1 MKIKVKFNT
10 AILLLI
16 SFFSSHVFSQ
26 SEEIEMKN
34 SDLERLNT
42 DDDLGLINNLP
53 RLVCAQASNANP
65 LYLSYKSGYKEV
77 QPVSAKETA
86 ASAIQIGNPVSIHRA
101 INILQQ
107 FGGVVEQ
114 ATEDELANASG
125 LADQTG
131 LFTCPQTGVALAV
144 LMKLVKAG
152 VIKSSDRTIVIS
164 TANGLKFTNFKL
176 DYHRNKLPEVT
187 ESKFASSPIE

>member
-1 MKIKVKFNT
+1 MLF
-10 AILLLI
+10 
-16 SFFSSHVFSQ
+16 
-26 SEEIEMKN
+26 
-34 SDLERLNT
+34 
-42 DDDLGLINNLP
+42 DLGLINNLP

-187 ESKFASSPIE
+187 ESKFASSPIELPGDYQSVVKAIAQRV